1 MCTFLNVPLLDTNCS
16 YQTFALHI
24 LCLRTLCS
32 YSVQVED
39 IEHDNA
45 SIRDEFDAKMNLFE
59 HIIWFLLN
67 FGKLNTTEQV
77 MEMTLMLK

>member
-1 MCTFLNVPLLDTNCS
+1 M
-16 YQTFALHI
+16 
-24 LCLRTLCS
+24 CS

-39 IEHDNA
+39 IELYNA
-45 SIRDEFDAKMNLFE
+45 SIGYEFDAKMNSFR

-77 MEMTLMLK
+77 LEMTLMLK